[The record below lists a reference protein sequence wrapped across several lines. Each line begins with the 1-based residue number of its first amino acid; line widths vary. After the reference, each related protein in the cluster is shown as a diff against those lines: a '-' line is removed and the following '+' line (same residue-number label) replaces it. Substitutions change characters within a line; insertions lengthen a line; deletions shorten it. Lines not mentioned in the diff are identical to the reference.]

1 MTALLITGLQVG
13 WAQTSWVIDKSHS
26 KIGFNVTHL
35 VISEVEGSFKEY
47 DASVTSTSDDFDGA
61 KVAFSAQVASIDTDN
76 EKRDEHL
83 RSADFFDAAQYPELK
98 FEGNLIKKGSTYTLP
113 GKLTIHG
120 TTRDVTLN
128 VKYNGTIQDPWGNT
142 KAGFK
147 LIGDINR
154 KEYGLK
160 WGALT
165 EAGGAVV
172 SDEVEII
179 CHVELQKQSE

>member
-120 TTRDVTLN
+120 TTRDITLK

-147 LIGDINR
+147 LTGDINR